1 MSQGLPGREA
11 GNTGRDG
18 LLGCVGTPRGCARCE
33 AGELPHGTGQ
43 TGEPQGEV
51 GVSQAETEGPARRGH
66 RRGPGPGGAR
76 LGARNPPEHLELE
89 VWEESRPAIGGW
101 A

>member
-18 LLGCVGTPRGCARCE
+18 LLGYAGIPRGWARCA

-51 GVSQAETEGPARRGH
+51 GVSQAETEAPARRGH
-66 RRGPGPGGAR
+66 RRGLGRPGWGPR
-76 LGARNPPEHLELE
+76 IHL
-89 VWEESRPAIGGW
+89 ST
-101 A
+101 